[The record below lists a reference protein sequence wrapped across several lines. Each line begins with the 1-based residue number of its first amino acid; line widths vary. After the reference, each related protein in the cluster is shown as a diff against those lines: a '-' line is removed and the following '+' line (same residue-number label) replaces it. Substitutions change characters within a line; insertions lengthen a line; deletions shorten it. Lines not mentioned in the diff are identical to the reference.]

1 MAPAA
6 VVAPMTVAAGLI
18 RITAIAAG
26 GDGVGR
32 LADGRAV
39 FVPRTAP
46 GDLIEPQGL
55 DVRARFARA
64 RSARI
69 AEPGPDRVTPRCVH
83 YDRDRCGG
91 CQLQHLNSSG
101 QHAVRR
107 AIVGDAMR
115 RIGHL
120 EVEDPPLEAAG
131 FEWSYRTKLTLSVK
145 AAGKLIGFHQLGAP
159 DRLFDLE
166 RCEIAAPALN
176 TLWAAV
182 KAHRGLL
189 PAAVEHLV
197 LRLARDGGRH
207 LIVECTAGEV
217 WSSARELGAALQA
230 AGQPATIW
238 WQPEGGAARVM
249 SGSPDAYPAVVFE
262 QVHPA
267 MGDRVRQHAVSALGE
282 VTGLRVWDLYAGIG
296 ETTRALV
303 LRGATVDSV
312 ESDARAV
319 ALAGSAVEPRVRRH
333 HGRAEDVVARL
344 PRPDLVI
351 TNPPRTGMD
360 PRVVDAIR
368 DSAPRR
374 VVYISCDPATLARD
388 IARIQ
393 APSTGPLFTLSSLAA
408 FDLFPQTAHVETVA
422 VLHAS

>member
-1 MAPAA
+1 
-6 VVAPMTVAAGLI
+6 MTVATELI

-26 GDGVGR
+26 GNGVGR

-46 GDLIEPQGL
+46 GDLIEPLGL

-69 AEPGPDRVTPRCVH
+69 AEPGPDRAVPRCVH

-101 QHAVRR
+101 QQAVRR

-115 RIGHL
+115 RIGHQDVGDPAL
-120 EVEDPPLEAAG
+120 EVAES
-131 FEWSYRTKLTLSVK
+131 EWSYRTKLTLSVK
-145 AAGKLIGFHQLGAP
+145 AAGKVIGFHQLGAP
-159 DRLFDLE
+159 NRVFDLE

-176 TLWAAV
+176 MLWAAV

-189 PAAVEHLV
+189 PATAEHLV

-207 LIVECTAGEV
+207 LVVECTAGEV
-217 WSSARELGAALQA
+217 WSSARQLGAALQV

-238 WQPEGGAARVM
+238 WQPEGGVARVM

-267 MGDRVRQHAVSALGE
+267 MGDRVRQHAVSALGA
-282 VTGLRVWDLYAGIG
+282 VAGLRVWDLYAGIG
-296 ETTRALV
+296 ETTRAV
-303 LRGATVDSV
+303 LQRGATVESV
-312 ESDARAV
+312 EADVRAV
-319 ALAGSAVEPRVRRH
+319 ALAGSADEPGARRH
-333 HGRAEDVVARL
+333 HGRAEELVSRL

-351 TNPPRTGMD
+351 TNPPRAGMD
-360 PRVVDAIR
+360 PTVVDAIR

-393 APSTGPLFTLSSLAA
+393 APSTGPLFSLSSLVA
-408 FDLFPQTAHVETVA
+408 FDLFPQTAHVESVA
-422 VLHAS
+422 VLEAS